1 MSPHSFA
8 ILIVEESRARLT
20 RFNVDVRGETLWATG
35 PKGVLRRLAA
45 SRPQLIAVVGE
56 RQLASALADD
66 LRRRN
71 LVQAVLIVTPAGA
84 EGGAA
89 PGQVPVALP
98 GGVGGLTSE
107 DLLPRLM
114 EAVLS
119 AYARMPVSPLT
130 GLPGSSVLRDEVERR
145 LAGHRPF
152 AFLYL
157 DIDHFKAFNDVYG
170 FGRGDLVIQLLGR
183 LVVAVAKAQGT
194 PQDLCVHIGGDDFAV
209 VTEPAHAEAI
219 ATGVI
224 ADFDRD
230 SPSFYA
236 PEARAA
242 GYVETQSRRGE
253 LTRYPFMTISIG
265 GVNSGR
271 RRVTSYLQ
279 LTEIAAE
286 VKGYA
291 KSLEGS
297 RFVMDRRQD

>member
-8 ILIVEESRARLT
+8 ILIVEEGRARLT

-35 PKGVLRRLAA
+35 PKGVLRHLATA
-45 SRPQLIAVVGE
+45 RPQLIAVVGE
-56 RQLASALADD
+56 RQLAIALADD

-71 LVQAVLIVTPAGA
+71 LVQAVLIVTPADGS
-84 EGGAA
+84 GGTT

-98 GGVGGLTSE
+98 EGVAGLRTD

-119 AYARMPVSPLT
+119 AHARMPVSPLT
-130 GLPGSSVLRDEVERR
+130 GLPGSSVLREEVDKR
-145 LAGHRPF
+145 LVAGRQF

-170 FGRGDLVIQLLGR
+170 FGRGDLVIQFLGR
-183 LVVAVAKAQGT
+183 LVVAAAKGQGT
-194 PQDLCVHIGGDDFAV
+194 PQDLCAHIGGDDFAV
-209 VTEPAHAEAI
+209 VTEPAHADRI
-219 ATGVI
+219 AEVVI
-224 ADFDRD
+224 ADFDRE
-230 SPSFYA
+230 SPSFYS

-242 GYVETQSRRGE
+242 GHIETQSRRGE
-253 LTRYPFMTISIG
+253 LARYPFMTVSIG
-265 GVNSGR
+265 GVSTAR
-271 RRVTSYLQ
+271 RRIGSYLQ